1 MIAYA
6 FDLEI
11 LNMRLHGAFL
21 RYIFLEI
28 GCMKDINGEE
38 LGKLFIN
45 FKGHYNFICY
55 NSNTS
60 NSKWI

>member
-1 MIAYA
+1 MLRIKKVRQIDMFFLLVMIAYA

-38 LGKLFIN
+38 LGKII
-45 FKGHYNFICY
+45 Y
-55 NSNTS
+55 
-60 NSKWI
+60 